1 MQYIRPV
8 TQCQCVIFIN
18 LQRLE
23 RQMDMNKSEQRFWAK
38 VNKKETNECWEWTG
52 ATNSRGYGSLVA
64 STTKWLA
71 HRYSYTI
78 SKGEIPTGLLVMHS
92 CDNRKCVNPEH
103 LSAGTH
109 SDNMLDCANK
119 GRHYEQQKTHCPKG
133 HEYTPENTMIKKQTR
148 VKSPGK
154 YRVCRQ
160 CHRTHQKVYKQKSA
174 LRKTQDT
181 NQ

>member
-1 MQYIRPV
+1 
-8 TQCQCVIFIN
+8 
-18 LQRLE
+18 
-23 RQMDMNKSEQRFWAK
+23 MDMNKSEERFWAK

-103 LSAGTH
+103 LSPGTH